1 MSYFTIDEMCKTSTG
16 ISNIPDEGVKENLV
30 ALVTNVLDPVRQKY
44 GKPIK
49 VNSGY
54 RSKQVN
60 AAVKGAL
67 NSQHVT
73 GEAADISAGSP
84 EENKKLFEIISTMNF
99 DQCINEF
106 NYSWVHVSFSRKKN
120 RKQRLE
126 AIKSNGKTIYKQV

>member
-16 ISNIPDEGVKENLV
+16 ISNIPDDGVKENLV
-30 ALVTNVLDPVRQKY
+30 ALITNVLDPVRQKY

-60 AAVKGAL
+60 AAVKGASS
-67 NSQHVT
+67 SQHVS

-84 EENKKLFEIISTMNF
+84 AENKKLFEIISTMNF

-126 AIKSNGKTIYKQV
+126 AIKINGKTIYKQV

>member
-30 ALVTNVLDPVRQKY
+30 ALVTNILDPVRQKY

>member
-16 ISNIPDEGVKENLV
+16 ISNIPDDGVKENLV
-30 ALVTNVLDPVRQKY
+30 ALITNVLDPVRQKY

-60 AAVKGAL
+60 AAVKGASS
-67 NSQHVT
+67 SQHVS
-73 GEAADISAGSP
+73 GEAADISAGDP
-84 EENKKLFEIISTMNF
+84 AENKKLFEIISTMNF